1 MLKLGFAGEK
11 TENVI
16 DKMHKIVKKLKSRN
30 CQENIE
36 AIKSDLTKLKESGDT
51 NLRLGLSKIDA
62 KANKNAEKFG
72 EARKSM
78 VGKANDQL
86 ESELMEFQGLNT
98 YIQQYNEK
106 LGCGRDSA
114 TKQTRVDKLLGISRE
129 QPGMEGCKIDYQSY

>member
-1 MLKLGFAGEK
+1 MVKLGFAGEK

-62 KANKNAEKFG
+62 KANENAEKFG

-78 VGKANDQL
+78 VTKAND
-86 ESELMEFQGLNT
+86 
-98 YIQQYNEK
+98 
-106 LGCGRDSA
+106 
-114 TKQTRVDKLLGISRE
+114 
-129 QPGMEGCKIDYQSY
+129 